1 VHFLAFAI
9 ALKAVIPQGRHA
21 FFRKGGMPARRQ
33 AAFQNTENTLLIAIV
48 AAFLDVILAD
58 LAQTRQIFIWEDN
71 GRALSPNRAS
81 ITITNW
87 PDKIRHSADIHGC
100 HGNME
105 EENQY
110 R

>member
-58 LAQTRQIFIWEDN
+58 LAQTRQIFIWQIWQIWHRQDN

-81 ITITNW
+81 ITIT
-87 PDKIRHSADIHGC
+87 S
-100 HGNME
+100 
-105 EENQY
+105 
-110 R
+110 